1 MTHRGLSIAIVAA
14 LILLF
19 LHGVGALLL
28 AWAIIAWIV
37 WTVVRVGTRWER

>member
-1 MTHRGLSIAIVAA
+1 MTARLAVAILAA

-28 AWAIIAWIV
+28 AWMAFAWFA
-37 WTVVRVGTRWER
+37 WAVVRVGTRWDPR